1 MYNVQGKQHQRSS
14 TDVSIVCSESTA
26 LNVKL
31 LARTDHPP
39 HSDVAEQHSALAAL
53 PAARARARLDIG
65 AYVLEVLEHVWL
77 SRQEGL
83 GLGAT
88 SHVLLERRVDGE
100 LERRVN
106 VHDDHLVPCNPR
118 CVGEHAPPRLARHL
132 VRCKH
137 DGHDVLREGLAVGLG
152 VALEKGAVGVDEVS
166 HAQESWAR
174 VDACRPRRRA
184 EPGAAAQIE
193 HRRSEWNRC
202 VDPRS
207 HIDPVVR
214 ETIDEARHK
223 GCHESMEPTAE
234 PNVAKPVD
242 SLVEPVRRA
251 LRAQRCRSLHVA
263 RDCIGW

>member
-1 MYNVQGKQHQRSS
+1 MYNVRTRQAAPEIKYGRI
-14 TDVSIVCSESTA
+14 DRVFVCSESTA

-106 VHDDHLVPCNPR
+106 VHDDHLAPCG
-118 CVGEHAPPRLARHL
+118 VY
-132 VRCKH
+132 
-137 DGHDVLREGLAVGLG
+137 AVCM
-152 VALEKGAVGVDEVS
+152 
-166 HAQESWAR
+166 QC
-174 VDACRPRRRA
+174 ACMQSA
-184 EPGAAAQIE
+184 
-193 HRRSEWNRC
+193 
-202 VDPRS
+202 
-207 HIDPVVR
+207 
-214 ETIDEARHK
+214 
-223 GCHESMEPTAE
+223 
-234 PNVAKPVD
+234 
-242 SLVEPVRRA
+242 
-251 LRAQRCRSLHVA
+251 
-263 RDCIGW
+263 